1 MVIEAADPARL
12 RASLRASLP
21 HPVVDAIE
29 AIADAA
35 APGIRLYAVGG
46 SVRDLLLGRPIA
58 DLDLV
63 TNTDAIALL
72 GAALPH
78 TRITGHRRFGTATAV
93 VAGTRIDVATART
106 EMYARPGALPATTS
120 APIEADLRRR
130 DFTCNA
136 IALRLDV
143 EAELLDPAGGI
154 ADIAGMRIRV
164 LHDQSFADDPTRI
177 FRAFR
182 YAARLDFTIEPRTS
196 SLLASSLPFVRDVGG
211 ERLRR
216 EIELILSDMPPG
228 AALEA
233 AHSAGA
239 LQVVHPALHW
249 SRSKSE
255 AYTDVTLPPK
265 ERVPYGF
272 ALLAS
277 GATDDEAAAII
288 GRLRL
293 KRDESA
299 AVAGVAAIRAVSDL
313 LRRPDVKPSG
323 AVMLLDRFPAPA
335 IAAYAHTT
343 GNAIARSIM
352 LRYLEDWRRTRPMLS
367 GRDLIEMGVPA
378 GPQVQRGLQLV
389 RAARLDGWA
398 HDRDDERALVMR
410 FAKSIRDSGMT
421 PSTMEF
427 EPGGD

>member
-154 ADIAGMRIRV
+154 ADIAG
-164 LHDQSFADDPTRI
+164 DAD
-177 FRAFR
+177 
-182 YAARLDFTIEPRTS
+182 PRPPRS
-196 SLLASSLPFVRDVGG
+196 VVCGRSHAYLPC
-211 ERLRR
+211 
-216 EIELILSDMPPG
+216 
-228 AALEA
+228 
-233 AHSAGA
+233 
-239 LQVVHPALHW
+239 
-249 SRSKSE
+249 
-255 AYTDVTLPPK
+255 LP
-265 ERVPYGF
+265 VC
-272 ALLAS
+272 
-277 GATDDEAAAII
+277 
-288 GRLRL
+288 
-293 KRDESA
+293 
-299 AVAGVAAIRAVSDL
+299 
-313 LRRPDVKPSG
+313 
-323 AVMLLDRFPAPA
+323 
-335 IAAYAHTT
+335 
-343 GNAIARSIM
+343 
-352 LRYLEDWRRTRPMLS
+352 
-367 GRDLIEMGVPA
+367 
-378 GPQVQRGLQLV
+378 
-389 RAARLDGWA
+389 RAARLHHRAA
-398 HDRDDERALVMR
+398 HVVPAARPACRSSETLAANACAAR
-410 FAKSIRDSGMT
+410 SS
-421 PSTMEF
+421 
-427 EPGGD
+427 